1 MKATNQEIQE
11 ALITLGKFVR
21 KHELSHGRDCMKK
34 YYKGARKN
42 PWSSKNFTEMF
53 KLELGSKRL
62 KINKEKKFIAIEH
75 KDLGIYFYG
84 LEDKSIFNEAM
95 IFGEW

>member
-1 MKATNQEIQE
+1 MKVTIQQTE
-11 ALITLGKFVR
+11 DVLITLGKFIR

-42 PWSSKNFTEMF
+42 PWSSKSFTAML
-53 KLELGSKRL
+53 KSELDSKRL
-62 KINKEKKFIAIEH
+62 KINKEKKFIAINH
-75 KDLGIYFYG
+75 KDLGVYFYV
-84 LEDKSIFNEAM
+84 LEDEQIMNEPM